1 MKKNKIILTMSVL
14 FILVLGVLL
23 SNKHD
28 YKVLDKEIS
37 SDLSSKKIVVLGSEP
52 EAITAAVMAAR
63 LGYSVDMITE
73 DEKLGGLFTRGMLTA
88 LDLNYYNKNKILH
101 EGFFREFY
109 ENASNGYNLDLNKT
123 QNFFDEV
130 VKHKNITLVKEVDN
144 ITPVVDSNNKDELA
158 VVKLTTSKKGIPIK
172 TYRQGKSKIR
182 PFVETR
188 DFRNQPIKRNKYFL
202 ENKSSYDFSKYELSQ
217 VKKLLFKTSKNSKLN
232 SARVRKLKDRK

>member
-1 MKKNKIILTMSVL
+1 MSRKKNI
-14 FILVLGVLL
+14 
-23 SNKHD
+23 
-28 YKVLDKEIS
+28 
-37 SDLSSKKIVVLGSEP
+37 SKKIPNGRTSQTKDNYFYGAENYRKPNVKGHYRRVV
-52 EAITAAVMAAR
+52 
-63 LGYSVDMITE
+63 
-73 DEKLGGLFTRGMLTA
+73 
-88 LDLNYYNKNKILH
+88 
-101 EGFFREFY
+101 
-109 ENASNGYNLDLNKT
+109 
-123 QNFFDEV
+123 
-130 VKHKNITLVKEVDN
+130 
-144 ITPVVDSNNKDELA
+144 VVDSNKKDELA